1 VDITEVDVQTA
12 GKSGN
17 VKRVT
22 VTFRP
27 EDPDGD
33 LRTADVT
40 VFVAGRNVGE
50 DDYIDV
56 SGDEGRRVTV
66 EVETPGAKSGSVS
79 VTVEVRDE
87 VGETGQDAEGA

>member
-1 VDITEVDVQTA
+1 VEITDIDVQTA

-27 EDPDGD
+27 DDSDGD

-40 VFVAGRNVGE
+40 VFVAGRNVAEE
-50 DDYIDV
+50 DAIDV

-66 EVETPGAKSGSVS
+66 AVEPGGGNRGSVS

-87 VGETGQDAEGA
+87 RGDTGRDAEGA